1 MVFYR
6 PLQQH
11 VILGILTFLF
21 LFLITTPIHT
31 ADAKDY
37 SDNHYFEND
46 ALQELIEVRAED
58 DYDEEEAQKMINR
71 LGKIPERIVRET
83 VNAGA
88 TFLIIDTKLTD
99 QPEFAD
105 LKGVVPRGW
114 EGNDSTWSDVPGAG
128 GSVSAARIGYSDYGK
143 DHASNNLELHEF
155 SHAID
160 DYVLGYTISD
170 LGEFKDI
177 HDREQTELFPENV
190 PGNDY
195 YDYASEYFAEAM
207 AMYFLD
213 NAQTDKLQERAPET
227 YHFIDVL
234 AERVLSANATSEG
247 TVQLSWEEVEGAKA
261 YAIYR
266 NDEIV
271 SITPDTSFV
280 DHTITESDNYKYS
293 VQAGDDDNVLRSTF
307 HRSTNVEVEHK
318 EEQEVTSLDTPENV
332 KTNTDADNVV
342 ILYWDPISNADHYE
356 IVRNGEVIEETDD
369 ERYLDYD
376 LGKSDEYEY
385 QIRAVY
391 KDVNSDPSKKVAVA
405 QDTEGKAENANTG
418 NVEVSS
424 NSFGDVLGKIF
435 KYFFRLKF

>member
-1 MVFYR
+1 
-6 PLQQH
+6 
-11 VILGILTFLF
+11 
-21 LFLITTPIHT
+21 
-31 ADAKDY
+31 
-37 SDNHYFEND
+37 
-46 ALQELIEVRAED
+46 
-58 DYDEEEAQKMINR
+58 DYDKEEAQEMINR

-83 VNAGA
+83 VDAGA

-99 QPEFAD
+99 QPEFED

-114 EGNDSTWSDVPGAG
+114 EGDESTWSDVPGAG
-128 GSVSAARIGYSDYGK
+128 GSASAARIGYSDYGK

-177 HDREQTELFPENV
+177 HDKEQTDLFPEDV

-227 YHFIDVL
+227 YHFIDHLV
-234 AERVLSANATSEG
+234 ERVLSVNATSEG
-247 TVQLSWEEVEGAKA
+247 TVHLSWEEVDGSEA

-266 NDEIV
+266 SDEIV
-271 SITPDTSFV
+271 GITPDTSFV
-280 DHTITESDNYKYS
+280 DHTITDSDSYKYS
-293 VQAGDDDNVLRSTF
+293 VQAGDDNNVLRSTF
-307 HRSTNVEVEHK
+307 HRSTNVEVEK
-318 EEQEVTSLDTPENV
+318 EEEEKVTSLDTPENV

-342 ILYWDPISNADHYE
+342 ILYWEPVSNADHYE
-356 IVRNGEVIEETDD
+356 IVRNGDVIEETDE

-376 LGKSDEYEY
+376 LGEADEYEY
-385 QIRAVY
+385 QIRAVHEE
-391 KDVNSDPSKKVAVA
+391 VNSDPSKKVAVE
-405 QDTEGKAENANTG
+405 QDTEERTENANAG
-418 NVEVSS
+418 NAEVST
-424 NSFGDVLGKIF
+424 NSFGNIAGKVF